1 MSPVANRQQRAVLAF
16 TLLLALAVAAAAVS
30 IAFGGVTTPMHA
42 PTAMGGDAVPAF
54 ADAAPEDALHF
65 S

>member
-30 IAFGGVTTPMHA
+30 VAFGGVTPPMHA
-42 PTAMGGDAVPAF
+42 PAATGGDAVPAV
-54 ADAAPEDALHF
+54 AHAAPEDALHF